1 MNSAAKQLIDKRVV
15 IKFHLLRTGSKWVRA
30 QRGSVIELCDAIV
43 FLSL

>member
-30 QRGSVIELCDAIV
+30 QRGSGSGSELRGV
-43 FLSL
+43 VG